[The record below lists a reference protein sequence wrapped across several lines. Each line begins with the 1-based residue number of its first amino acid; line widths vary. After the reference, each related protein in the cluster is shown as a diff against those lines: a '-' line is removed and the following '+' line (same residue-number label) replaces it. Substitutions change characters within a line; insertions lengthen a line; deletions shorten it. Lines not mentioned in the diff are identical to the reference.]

1 MYVCMY
7 ACMYVC
13 MLSRKGE
20 YSKVSKNRHETS
32 CPGNKQYKHFGGL
45 IYDEQLPIS
54 VISFP

>member
-1 MYVCMY
+1 MY